1 MSKSIE
7 KFDFSTIHLIFP
19 LAKIDNFNYHTTY
32 HITEGGEKM
41 ATSFLLR
48 DIPDSLHALIKSQA
62 ALEQV
67 TMRTLFLK
75 AVCQYLGMPYD
86 EEKKGGN

>member
-1 MSKSIE
+1 
-7 KFDFSTIHLIFP
+7 
-19 LAKIDNFNYHTTY
+19 
-32 HITEGGEKM
+32 M

-86 EEKKGGN
+86 EKKKGG

>member
-1 MSKSIE
+1 LQK
-7 KFDFSTIHLIFP
+7 LII
-19 LAKIDNFNYHTTY
+19 LIIISN
-32 HITEGGEKM
+32 ITSQEGGEKM

-86 EEKKGGN
+86 EKKKGG